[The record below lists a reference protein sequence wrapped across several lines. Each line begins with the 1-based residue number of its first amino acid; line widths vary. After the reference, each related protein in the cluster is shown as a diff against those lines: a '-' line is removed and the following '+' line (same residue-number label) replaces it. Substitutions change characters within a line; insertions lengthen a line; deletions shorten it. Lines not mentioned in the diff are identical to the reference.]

1 MPEYRVSDTR
11 SGSTLYAT
19 HVLRVTGSV
28 STDPTSSP
36 RVSAPGALFLEEGGS
51 SAELVRDTPGPLP
64 MTLSFDALEPGGEV
78 DCTAMVST
86 TPILRAPV
94 PLVDR
99 WSRPRVIFRRRG
111 RPYYPGQLRFVLRL
125 KPSRTSSLAPVT
137 VRARVARRAKVPGS
151 GTKAA
156 SVTIPLRDFEERK
169 RLRTRRG
176 CSSSAL
182 VCTKRVNTWATGVEV
197 FADDDG
203 FGGVRAIV
211 TLPTGYPVYRPRS
224 VLRKTPFGVV
234 VEAIQARKRVARLR
248 VAGSCLGGGQSSR
261 CRFQTLSTKR

>member
-1 MPEYRVSDTR
+1 MALAVALTLAAPAGAAAAPCSPAVVPEYRVSDTR

-28 STDPTSSP
+28 PTDPTSSP
-36 RVSAPGALFLEEGGS
+36 RVSAPGALFLDEGGS
-51 SAELVRDTPGPLP
+51 STELVRDTPGPLP

-78 DCTAMVST
+78 DCTATVGT

-137 VRARVARRAKVPGS
+137 VRARVARRSKCTRHRHEAG
-151 GTKAA
+151 A
-156 SVTIPLRDFEERK
+156 SLTIPLRDFEQRQPAASPAGPGAA
-169 RLRTRRG
+169 RC
-176 CSSSAL
+176 CSG
-182 VCTKRVNTWATGVEV
+182 TKPVNIWATGV
-197 FADDDG
+197 
-203 FGGVRAIV
+203 GGVR
-211 TLPTGYPVYRPRS
+211 
-224 VLRKTPFGVV
+224 
-234 VEAIQARKRVARLR
+234 
-248 VAGSCLGGGQSSR
+248 
-261 CRFQTLSTKR
+261 